1 MERIQNR
8 MCDLSQVPSISGFE
22 DKFADLVVKS
32 IGDKV
37 ERVTRDVLGNV
48 IAMKSGSG
56 EDRVRLLFEAH
67 LDQIGVMITKV
78 ESNGILRFTGIGG
91 INPLTLLGKRV
102 RLYARR
108 DLYGIIGMKPP
119 HLLSKQ
125 EMGNIPPIG
134 SLFIDA
140 GFSSSREA
148 EKLVTI
154 GDVAIVDYY
163 SEPLLN
169 EHFSSSGLDNK
180 AGILTLLSFIDILHT
195 LKNYHDIYFLFAV
208 QEEVGLRGA
217 RVGGHTL
224 DPDIAVVCDVTF
236 ADPFGDVQKIK
247 TGKGPVIGIGP
258 NYFQPLVK
266 KICSIAKREDIP
278 IQEEVEARPGGTD
291 AYYLQIT
298 RRGVQTAGI
307 SIPLRY
313 MHSPV
318 EIINLQDVY
327 RAAKLMAQLSIEK
340 SLSIDH

>member
-1 MERIQNR
+1 

-22 DKFADLVVKS
+22 DEFADLIIKS
-32 IGDKV
+32 INDKV
-37 ERVTRDVLGNV
+37 ERVTRDTLGNV

-56 EDRVRLLFEAH
+56 KNRVRLLFEAH

-78 ESNGILRFTGIGG
+78 ENNGILRFTGIGG

-102 RLYARR
+102 RVFAKR

-119 HLLSKQ
+119 HLISKQ
-125 EMGNIPPIG
+125 EMGNVPPIG
-134 SLFIDA
+134 SLFIDG
-140 GFSSSREA
+140 GFSSSSEA

-163 SEPLLN
+163 SDPLMN

-180 AGILTLLSFIDILHT
+180 AGVITLLSLIDILNT
-195 LKNYHDIYFLFAV
+195 LRNYHDIYFLFAV

-236 ADPFGDVQKIK
+236 ADPFGDALKVK
-247 TGKGPVIGIGP
+247 TGKGPVIGMGP
-258 NYFQPLVK
+258 SYFQSLVN
-266 KICSIAKREDIP
+266 KICNIAKREDIP
-278 IQEEVEARPGGTD
+278 IQKEIEARPGGTD

-318 EIINLQDVY
+318 EIINLKDIY
-327 RAAKLMAQLSIEK
+327 RAAKLMAQLAIEE
-340 SLSIDH
+340 SLTIDH